1 MPHLLP
7 PAGVPIRE
15 QDAAAGA
22 QIEEAIQTALQ
33 ETQQQK
39 ITGSNITP
47 YLLQRIQ
54 EITSGAS
61 LTANIQLVK
70 NNATVGSQIA
80 AAFVQQ

>member
-1 MPHLLP
+1 M
-7 PAGVPIRE
+7 
-15 QDAAAGA
+15 
-22 QIEEAIQTALQ
+22 Q
-33 ETQQQK
+33 ETQQQNIK
-39 ITGSNITP
+39 GSNITP

-70 NNATVGSQIA
+70 NNAKIGSQIA